1 MNTKTL
7 LIPALVM
14 AVTLGACA
22 PDKAELAQIDL
33 PPLSVEIVQAEATTS
48 SKVIEIYG
56 VVHPARQA
64 SISSRVM
71 GPVVAVN
78 TWAGATVSKG
88 QSLIEIQPETSKGQ
102 VAQAE
107 GALAQARA
115 ALAMAERNFKRFE
128 NLHAEKAASEVELDM
143 ARMQYDQ
150 AKGAVD
156 QASGAVHTAKT
167 VAGEAAVTAPFAA
180 RVVERLVEVGDMA
193 APGRPL
199 IRLESLEGRQL
210 WLSVREADIA
220 RLELNMRIPVTLD
233 SRADHGTIEST
244 VVEIVPSADP
254 ATHTFTVK
262 VDLGS
267 IDVPSGISGRA
278 AIPGDVVER
287 IVIPATAV
295 HSRGGLELVVVRAED
310 DSARTRAVTTGS
322 ELPNGQ
328 IEILSGIKAGDFV
341 VIDTHGAVADGTP
354 LEVSS

>member
-1 MNTKTL
+1 
-7 LIPALVM
+7 M
-14 AVTLGACA
+14 AVTLAACA
-22 PDKAELAQIDL
+22 PDKAEIAETDL
-33 PPLSVEIVQAEATTS
+33 SPLSVHIIQAEATTS
-48 SKVIEIYG
+48 SKTIEVYG

-115 ALAMAERNFKRFE
+115 ALALAEKNFHRFE
-128 NLHAEKAASEVELDM
+128 NLYADKAASEVELDM
-143 ARMQYDQ
+143 ARMQRDQ

-199 IRLESLEGRQL
+199 IRLESLEGRRL

-220 RLELNMRIPVTLD
+220 RLEMNQKVPVTLD
-233 SRADHGTIEST
+233 SRVDEGAIEGTVI
-244 VVEIVPSADP
+244 EIVPSADP

-267 IDVPSGISGRA
+267 VDTPSGISGRA
-278 AIPGDVVER
+278 AIPGDVVDR
-287 IVIPATAV
+287 IIIPATAV
-295 HSRGGLELVVVRAED
+295 HSRGGLEMVVVRAKD
-310 DSARTRAVTTGS
+310 DSARTRAVTTGL
-322 ELPNGQ
+322 EMPDGQ
-328 IEILSGIKAGDFV
+328 VEILSGIRAGDFV
-341 VIDTHGAVADGTP
+341 VIDAPGTVADGTP